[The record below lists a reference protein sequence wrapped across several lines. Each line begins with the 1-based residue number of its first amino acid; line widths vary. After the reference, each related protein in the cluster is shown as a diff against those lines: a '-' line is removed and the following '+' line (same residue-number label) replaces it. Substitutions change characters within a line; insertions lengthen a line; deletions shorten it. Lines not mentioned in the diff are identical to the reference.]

1 MSKHL
6 YRESL
11 SKLNAELKALAPKN
25 PRTREIVSD
34 LQTHVMSILDH
45 PSEAPFVTHHNLL
58 NSLKEN
64 ASHLEADHPSLTS
77 ALRNVIHTLSNMG
90 I

>member
-11 SKLNAELKALAPKN
+11 SKLNAELKSLAPKS
-25 PRTREIVSD
+25 PRTREIANE
-34 LQTHVMSILDH
+34 LQNHVMAILDH
-45 PSEAPFVTHHNLL
+45 PGEAPFVHHHNLL

-64 ASHLEADHPSLTS
+64 ASHFEADHPSLTS
-77 ALRNVIHTLSNMG
+77 AIRNVVHTLSNMG